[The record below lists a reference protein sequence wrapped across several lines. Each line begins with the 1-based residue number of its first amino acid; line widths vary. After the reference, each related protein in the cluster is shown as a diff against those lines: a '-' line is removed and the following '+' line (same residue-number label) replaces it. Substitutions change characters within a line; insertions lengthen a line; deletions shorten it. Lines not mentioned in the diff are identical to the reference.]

1 MTAFGVR
8 ALTAEE
14 AELARETFGGAVR
27 LAHVRILALP
37 WLFNRRVGV
46 ALLWTLLVV
55 AAAVAVNIAGIHVVG
70 GVEGW
75 QHWLQ
80 AHAGHFFVWR
90 LCLYGATAY
99 GWWWMRRRLLRR
111 EPSRET
117 HQRLLRT
124 EIAAVIAVVALEASQ
139 LLRHG

>member
-1 MTAFGVR
+1 MS
-8 ALTAEE
+8 
-14 AELARETFGGAVR
+14 R
-27 LAHVRILALP
+27 LAWLRIP

-55 AAAVAVNIAGIHVVG
+55 AVAAVVNIAGIQVVG

-99 GWWWMRRRLLRR
+99 GWR

-124 EIAAVIAVVALEASQ
+124 ETAAVIAVVALEASQ

>member
-1 MTAFGVR
+1 MN
-8 ALTAEE
+8 
-14 AELARETFGGAVR
+14 R
-27 LAHVRILALP
+27 LAGPRRA
-37 WLFNRRVGV
+37 WLFNRRVGL
-46 ALLWTLLVV
+46 ALLLTLLVV
-55 AAAVAVNIAGIHVVG
+55 AVALAVNIAGIHVVG

-80 AHAGHFFVWR
+80 AHAGHFLVWR

-111 EPSRET
+111 GREPFRAT

-124 EIAAVIAVVALEASQ
+124 EIAAVISVLALEASQ
-139 LLRHG
+139 LMRHG

>member
-1 MTAFGVR
+1 MS
-8 ALTAEE
+8 
-14 AELARETFGGAVR
+14 R
-27 LAHVRILALP
+27 LAWLRLP

-55 AAAVAVNIAGIHVVG
+55 AADDVDAGDVHRHRG

>member
-1 MTAFGVR
+1 MS
-8 ALTAEE
+8 
-14 AELARETFGGAVR
+14 R
-27 LAHVRILALP
+27 LAWLRLP

-99 GWWWMRRRLLRR
+99 GWGWMRRRLLRR
-111 EPSRET
+111 RPSREP
-117 HQRLLRT
+117 HQPPLRPDD
-124 EIAAVIAVVALEASQ
+124 AYVIAVVPLAANP
-139 LLRHG
+139 LLPHRGERGGAQ

>member
-1 MTAFGVR
+1 MN
-8 ALTAEE
+8 
-14 AELARETFGGAVR
+14 R
-27 LAHVRILALP
+27 LAWPRRA
-37 WLFNRRVGV
+37 WLFNRRVGL

-55 AAAVAVNIAGIHVVG
+55 AVAFAVNIAGTHVVG

-80 AHAGHFFVWR
+80 AHAGQFFVWR
-90 LCLYGATAY
+90 LSLYGATAY
-99 GWWWMRRRLLRR
+99 GWWWMRWRLLRR

-124 EIAAVIAVVALEASQ
+124 EIAAVISVLALEVSQ
-139 LLRHG
+139 LMRHG

>member
-1 MTAFGVR
+1 MSRVSWR
-8 ALTAEE
+8 
-14 AELARETFGGAVR
+14 R
-27 LAHVRILALP
+27 LP
-37 WLFNRRVGV
+37 WLFKRRVGV
-46 ALLWTLLVV
+46 GLLFTLLVV
-55 AAAVAVNIAGIHVVG
+55 AVAAVVNIAGIHVVG

-75 QHWLQ
+75 QHRLQ

-117 HQRLLRT
+117 HQSLLRT
-124 EIAAVIAVVALEASQ
+124 AVAAVIAVVALEASQ

>member
-1 MTAFGVR
+1 MS
-8 ALTAEE
+8 
-14 AELARETFGGAVR
+14 R
-27 LAHVRILALP
+27 LAWLRLP

-99 GWWWMRRRLLRR
+99 GWWWLRRLLLRR
-111 EPSRET
+111 DAYPRA
-117 HQRLLRT
+117 HHLLQSSGRGR
-124 EIAAVIAVVALEASQ
+124 VL
-139 LLRHG
+139 

>member
-1 MTAFGVR
+1 MS
-8 ALTAEE
+8 
-14 AELARETFGGAVR
+14 R
-27 LAHVRILALP
+27 LAWLRLP

-80 AHAGHFFVWR
+80 AHAGHSWITM
-90 LCLYGATAY
+90 ATNGSANTPLATR
-99 GWWWMRRRLLRR
+99 MLQMPLLTTQATRVR
-111 EPSRET
+111 
-117 HQRLLRT
+117 
-124 EIAAVIAVVALEASQ
+124 
-139 LLRHG
+139 

>member
-1 MTAFGVR
+1 MSRVSWPRF
-8 ALTAEE
+8 
-14 AELARETFGGAVR
+14 
-27 LAHVRILALP
+27 P

-46 ALLWTLLVV
+46 ALLCTLLVV
-55 AAAVAVNIAGIHVVG
+55 AAATVANIAGIHVVG
-70 GVEGW
+70 GLDDW

-90 LCLYGATAY
+90 LGLYGATAY

-111 EPSRET
+111 ESSRET

-124 EIAAVIAVVALEASQ
+124 EIAAVISVVALEAGQ
-139 LLRHG
+139 ALRHG

>member
-1 MTAFGVR
+1 MS
-8 ALTAEE
+8 
-14 AELARETFGGAVR
+14 R
-27 LAHVRILALP
+27 LAWLRLP

-46 ALLWTLLVV
+46 ALLWTLLVA

-90 LCLYGATAY
+90 LCLYGAT
-99 GWWWMRRRLLRR
+99 
-111 EPSRET
+111 
-117 HQRLLRT
+117 
-124 EIAAVIAVVALEASQ
+124 EIAAVIAVVALEVSQ

>member
-1 MTAFGVR
+1 MSRVSWR
-8 ALTAEE
+8 
-14 AELARETFGGAVR
+14 R
-27 LAHVRILALP
+27 LP

-46 ALLWTLLVV
+46 GLLCTLLVV
-55 AAAVAVNIAGIHVVG
+55 AVAAVVNIAGIHVVG
-70 GVEGW
+70 GLDDW

-99 GWWWMRRRLLRR
+99 CWWWMLRRLLRR
-111 EPSRET
+111 EPSRES

-139 LLRHG
+139 LLRHD

>member
-1 MTAFGVR
+1 MRPGV
-8 ALTAEE
+8 L
-14 AELARETFGGAVR
+14 LR
-27 LAHVRILALP
+27 LPGLC
-37 WLFNRRVGV
+37 NRRVGGAVVV
-46 ALLWTLLVV
+46 AVLGV

-111 EPSRET
+111 EPSRGKT
-117 HQRLLRT
+117 PRLLVT
-124 EIAAVIAVVALEASQ
+124 EQPHVTVPGALGSRDQTRGWEGDRG
-139 LLRHG
+139 LRWGSYGVWQIITT

>member
-1 MTAFGVR
+1 MS
-8 ALTAEE
+8 
-14 AELARETFGGAVR
+14 R
-27 LAHVRILALP
+27 LAWLRLP

-70 GVEGW
+70 GVAGW

-124 EIAAVIAVVALEASQ
+124 ETAAVIAVVAMEASQ

>member
-1 MTAFGVR
+1 MGRR
-8 ALTAEE
+8 AWL
-14 AELARETFGGAVR
+14 R
-27 LAHVRILALP
+27 LP

-46 ALLWTLLVV
+46 ALLWTLLVA

>member
-1 MTAFGVR
+1 MS
-8 ALTAEE
+8 
-14 AELARETFGGAVR
+14 R
-27 LAHVRILALP
+27 LVWLRLP

-46 ALLWTLLVV
+46 ALLWTSLVV

-75 QHWLQ
+75 QHRLQ
-80 AHAGHFFVWR
+80 AHACHFFVWR

-124 EIAAVIAVVALEASQ
+124 EVAAVIAVVALEASQ

>member
-1 MTAFGVR
+1 MS
-8 ALTAEE
+8 
-14 AELARETFGGAVR
+14 R
-27 LAHVRILALP
+27 LAWLRPP

-70 GVEGW
+70 SIEGW

-80 AHAGHFFVWR
+80 VHAGHLFAWR

-124 EIAAVIAVVALEASQ
+124 ETAAVIAVVALEASQ

>member
-1 MTAFGVR
+1 MI
-8 ALTAEE
+8 
-14 AELARETFGGAVR
+14 R
-27 LAHVRILALP
+27 LAWRRLSWP
-37 WLFNRRVGV
+37 FNRRVGV

-55 AAAVAVNIAGIHVVG
+55 AVAMVVNIAGIHVVG

-90 LCLYGATAY
+90 LCLYAATAY
-99 GWWWMRRRLLRR
+99 GWWWMRRHLLRR

-117 HQRLLRT
+117 QQRLLRT
-124 EIAAVIAVVALEASQ
+124 QIAAVTALVLLEGSQ
-139 LLRHG
+139 LLRLG

>member
-1 MTAFGVR
+1 MSWVTWR
-8 ALTAEE
+8 
-14 AELARETFGGAVR
+14 R
-27 LAHVRILALP
+27 LP

-46 ALLWTLLVV
+46 ALLCTLLVV
-55 AAAVAVNIAGIHVVG
+55 AVAAVVNIAGIQVVG

-75 QHWLQ
+75 QQWLQ
-80 AHAGHFFVWR
+80 AHAGHFFAWR

-111 EPSRET
+111 ESSRET

-124 EIAAVIAVVALEASQ
+124 EIAAVISVVALEAGQ
-139 LLRHG
+139 ALRHG

>member
-1 MTAFGVR
+1 MSRMTWR
-8 ALTAEE
+8 
-14 AELARETFGGAVR
+14 R
-27 LAHVRILALP
+27 LP
-37 WLFNRRVGV
+37 WLSNRRVGV
-46 ALLWTLLVV
+46 GLLFTLLVV
-55 AAAVAVNIAGIHVVG
+55 AVATVVNIAGIHVVG
-70 GVEGW
+70 GLDDW
-75 QHWLQ
+75 QHWMQ

-99 GWWWMRRRLLRR
+99 CWWWMLRRLLRR
-111 EPSRET
+111 EPSRES

>member
-1 MTAFGVR
+1 M
-8 ALTAEE
+8 
-14 AELARETFGGAVR
+14 
-27 LAHVRILALP
+27 
-37 WLFNRRVGV
+37 
-46 ALLWTLLVV
+46 
-55 AAAVAVNIAGIHVVG
+55 AAAVAVNSAVIHVVG

-80 AHAGHFFVWR
+80 ADDGHFFVWR

-139 LLRHG
+139 LLRHGGDREAGMQLYTTDYREYYLTLVAWVVNNGHWGQTERRRVG

>member
-1 MTAFGVR
+1 MS
-8 ALTAEE
+8 
-14 AELARETFGGAVR
+14 R
-27 LAHVRILALP
+27 LAWLRLP

-90 LCLYGATAY
+90 LLPLRSDGLRLVVDASAPVAAGAVARDASAPAAHGDRGRRSPWSRWKPANCCGTA
-99 GWWWMRRRLLRR
+99 
-111 EPSRET
+111 ET
-117 HQRLLRT
+117 GRQ
-124 EIAAVIAVVALEASQ
+124 A
-139 LLRHG
+139 

>member
-1 MTAFGVR
+1 MS
-8 ALTAEE
+8 
-14 AELARETFGGAVR
+14 R
-27 LAHVRILALP
+27 LAWLRLP

-111 EPSRET
+111 ETTPRPET
-117 HQRLLRT
+117 
-124 EIAAVIAVVALEASQ
+124 IPN
-139 LLRHG
+139 

>member
-1 MTAFGVR
+1 MSA
-8 ALTAEE
+8 AQ
-14 AELARETFGGAVR
+14 GGEDRQPPVTGWRTSRRRR
-27 LAHVRILALP
+27 LE
-37 WLFNRRVGV
+37 V
-46 ALLWTLLVV
+46 ALI
-55 AAAVAVNIAGIHVVG
+55 AAVAYPLVHVLG
-70 GVEGW
+70 RTLRWRVEGW

-90 LCLYGATAY
+90 LCLYGATVY

-124 EIAAVIAVVALEASQ
+124 EIAAVIAVIALEASQ